1 MSVSLDSY
9 SSGDILTSAFSFLT
23 PQEVHGTSSV
33 SKGWKAVAEERL
45 NPKDECTD
53 HPLQLHAIWNAVNK
67 EKCEAIQKLNIE
79 KKNLQN
85 KINVLEANYNKEKVF
100 LIIGGVIFSVT
111 LIAGIYQIPW
121 HILFGLPFGAVFVCN
136 DIKYE
141 IYKIYE
147 CRAAALSEIE
157 YQKRELKRIERDVKQ
172 LKSKIA
178 TIENIK
184 GLVKE
189 GFTSPHAIELWVWRS

>member
-1 MSVSLDSY
+1 MVRQVFQKDERL
-9 SSGDILTSAFSFLT
+9 
-23 PQEVHGTSSV
+23 
-33 SKGWKAVAEERL
+33 AEERL

-121 HILFGLPFGAVFVCN
+121 HILFG
-136 DIKYE
+136 
-141 IYKIYE
+141 
-147 CRAAALSEIE
+147 
-157 YQKRELKRIERDVKQ
+157 
-172 LKSKIA
+172 
-178 TIENIK
+178 
-184 GLVKE
+184 
-189 GFTSPHAIELWVWRS
+189 